1 VLVVIATAERAAT
14 VTMNGQ
20 LTVLYTQD
28 VAASPNLGTQTG
40 FDPARLGPD
49 WDRLTLSWAP
59 DPGRVQVG
67 SEGGGVY
74 WCHNCV
80 VSNTQKHKVE

>member
-1 VLVVIATAERAAT
+1 MLVVIATAERAAT

-59 DPGRVQVG
+59 DPRTGPSWVRRGRGLLVPQLRG
-67 SEGGGVY
+67 L
-74 WCHNCV
+74 
-80 VSNTQKHKVE
+80 